1 MSGKTRSKKKNLG
14 LWMAT
19 ALVTGNMIGSG
30 VFLLP
35 ASLAAYG
42 GMSIVGWLFTAA
54 GAMLLALVFSRL
66 SRAFPKIGG
75 PYAYARMGFGEFI
88 GFEMAWGYWISI
100 LAGNAA
106 IATAFVG
113 YLAVFWPTLG
123 RSPGLAGA
131 VAIAAIWGLTG
142 VNAMGV
148 RRSGW
153 VQLVTTIGK
162 LIPLVAIG
170 MIGLFFIDLDHF
182 VPFHTGDGSPFSA
195 VSAVAALTLWAFLG
209 LESAT
214 IPADDVDD
222 PARTIPRATVVGT
235 AIAAGVYIL
244 GTVAVMG
251 VIPPADLAHTT
262 APFADAAR
270 ALWGSWAGYAVAIG
284 ALVSTFGALNGWILL
299 QGHIPRAA
307 ARDGLFPTGFERL
320 SGRGTPVFGL
330 VVSSGMTTV
339 LMAMKYHGG
348 LVEVFTFVILLATI
362 STLVPYLFTAMA
374 ELLLF
379 INERERFRG
388 ERLAGSATI
397 AVLAFAYSLWAIAGA
412 GQEAVFWG
420 ILLLFAGMPV
430 YVWMRWRCSD
440 ATGPT
445 DA

>member
-1 MSGKTRSKKKNLG
+1 MSVKTRSGKKALG
-14 LWMAT
+14 LGMAT

-35 ASLAAYG
+35 AALAGYG

-66 SRAFPKIGG
+66 GRAFPLIGG
-75 PYAYARMGFGEFI
+75 PYAYARMGFGDFI

-100 LAGNAA
+100 WTGNAA

-113 YLAVFWPTLG
+113 YLAVFWPALG
-123 RSPGLAGA
+123 RSPMLAAA
-131 VAIAAIWGLTG
+131 VASAAIWLLTG
-142 VNAMGV
+142 VNAAGV
-148 RRSGW
+148 RSAGW

-162 LIPLVAIG
+162 LIPLLAIG
-170 MIGLFFIDLDHF
+170 LIGIFFIDTAHF
-182 VPFHTGDGSPFSA
+182 VPFHTGDASPFSA

-214 IPADDVDD
+214 IPAADVEDA
-222 PARTIPRATVVGT
+222 ARTIPRATVLGT
-235 AIAAGVYIL
+235 AIAAVIYLL

-251 VIPPADLAHTT
+251 VIPAAELARTT

-284 ALVSTFGALNGWILL
+284 AILSSFGALNGWILL
-299 QGHIPRAA
+299 QGQIPRAA
-307 ARDGLFPTGFERL
+307 AGDGLFPARFGRL
-320 SGRGTPVFGL
+320 VGRGTPVFGL
-330 VVSSGMTTV
+330 VVSSVLATV
-339 LMAMKYHGG
+339 LIAMKYHAG
-348 LVEVFTFVILLATI
+348 LVAVFTFVILLATI
-362 STLVPYLFTAMA
+362 STLVPYLFTTMA

-379 INERERFRG
+379 INERERFGG
-388 ERLAGSATI
+388 ERLAGSAAI

-420 ILLLFAGMPV
+420 VLLLFAGMPV
-430 YVWMRWRCSD
+430 YVGMRWRR
-440 ATGPT
+440 PR
-445 DA
+445 

>member
-1 MSGKTRSKKKNLG
+1 
-14 LWMAT
+14 MAT

-66 SRAFPKIGG
+66 GRAFPKIGG
-75 PYAYARMGFGEFI
+75 PYAYARMGFGDFI

-100 LAGNAA
+100 WTGNAA

-113 YLAVFWPTLG
+113 YLAVFWPALG
-123 RSPGLAGA
+123 RSPVLGAA
-131 VAIAAIWGLTG
+131 VAITAIWVLTG
-142 VNAMGV
+142 VNALGV
-148 RRSGW
+148 RSAGW

-162 LIPLVAIG
+162 LIPLFAIG
-170 MIGLFFIDLDHF
+170 MIGIFFIDIDHF
-182 VPFHTGDGSPFSA
+182 VPFHAGDGSPFSA
-195 VSAVAALTLWAFLG
+195 VTAVAALTLWAFLG

-214 IPADDVDD
+214 IPAEDVDD
-222 PARTIPRATVVGT
+222 PARTIPRATVLGT
-235 AIAAGVYIL
+235 AVAAVVYIL

-251 VIPPADLAHTT
+251 VIPAVDLAQTT

-284 ALVSTFGALNGWILL
+284 ALLSTFGALNGWILL
-299 QGHIPRAA
+299 QGQIPRAA
-307 ARDGLFPTGFERL
+307 ARDGLFPAGFGRL
-320 SGRGTPVFGL
+320 SGRGTPIFGL
-330 VVSSGMTTV
+330 LVSSVIATV
-339 LMAMKYHGG
+339 LLGMRSHGG
-348 LVEVFTFVILLATI
+348 LVEVFTFVVLLATI
-362 STLVPYLFTAMA
+362 STLVPYLFTTMA

-397 AVLAFAYSLWAIAGA
+397 AVLAFAYSLWAIVGA

-420 ILLLFAGMPV
+420 VLLLFAGMPV
-430 YVWMRWRCSD
+430 YVWMRWRSR
-440 ATGPT
+440 AER
-445 DA
+445 ALKK